1 MNKLIISRPSYKE
14 CCLNSENNI
23 IDSQLIIKNKC
34 FHQDLLNDDFSVFTS
49 KRDEFLIGGVIKLRN
64 TYTFGN
70 NDKGIEMF
78 EFIPINWR
86 YPRFLVPSNIKKNLI
101 KNKDKVL
108 DQFVVVKYKEWKSK
122 LPIGYIDK
130 HLGNVENLVAQ
141 YEILFYYY
149 PTMPIVKPKMME
161 GGLADYKEPTQITIE
176 EGCGDEIYSID
187 PEGCIDIDDAISY
200 DFKNKRIG
208 IHIADVAEILKEYK
222 HDRYSTVYA
231 PHKNIH
237 MIPDEIATEMASL
250 REGKIKNVITCW
262 INLEGVVDGSG
273 GFIFETNNIIIKKNL
288 TYDQAEKLKETN
300 ESLKILY
307 EKSIELGK
315 KIGIEV
321 IDTHKMVEVY
331 MVLYNKNITEYLEG
345 QNGMIFRNQKGF
357 GKALYEFNRIGHSS
371 LGLTHYTHATS
382 PIRRYV
388 DWMIQKIFKKQ
399 MIVGEVNLERVNEY
413 EREIKRLSR
422 MWDYLKASREMK
434 SGDVYEIEFREIQDN
449 RLVFFCEK
457 LNIIIANKIAFDI
470 IDNGMKINGN
480 EYKIGGKYNREL
492 YLVDD
497 KKNILFYKIL
507 IQF

>member
-14 CCLNSENNI
+14 CNINNVV
-23 IDSQLIIKNKC
+23 IDSQIIIKNKC
-34 FHQDLLNDDFSVFTS
+34 FHQDELNDDFSVSMS
-49 KRDEFLIGGVIKLRN
+49 KRDDFLIGGVIKLRN

-70 NDKGIEMF
+70 NDKGVEMF

-86 YPRFLVPSNIKKNLI
+86 YPRFLVPTNIKKNLI

-108 DQFVVVKYKEWKSK
+108 DQFVVVRYKEWKSK

-176 EGCGDEIYSID
+176 DGCGDEIYSVD

-262 INLEGVVDGSG
+262 IDDAEGSDYS
-273 GFIFETNNIIIKKNL
+273 FETNNIIIKKNL

-321 IDTHKMVEVY
+321 IDTHKMVEVF

-357 GKALYEFNRIGHSS
+357 GKAVYEFNRSGHSS

-388 DWMIQKIFKKQ
+388 DWMIQRIFKKQ
-399 MIVGEVNLERVNEY
+399 MIIGDINLERVNEY

-449 RLVFFCEK
+449 RLIFFCHK

-470 IDNGMKINGN
+470 IENGMKINGN
-480 EYKIGGKYNREL
+480 EYKIGEKYNREL